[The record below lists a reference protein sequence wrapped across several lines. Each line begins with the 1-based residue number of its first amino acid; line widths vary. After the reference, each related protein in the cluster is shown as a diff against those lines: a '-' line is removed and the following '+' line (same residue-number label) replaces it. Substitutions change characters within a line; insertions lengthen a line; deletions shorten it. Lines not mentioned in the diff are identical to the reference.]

1 MDSGIKKLLAK
12 KKTKKNKHVTPT
24 ILGNIRNYFNSLKK
38 KETNCGVTWGL
49 SSWGHNCFWLHHK
62 WQFFTLLRNIQHWRV
77 LLHFQHIIHQLK
89 RCCLVRTNAQIPDSW
104 PGLRAWGRRGW
115 WVWEQAGCTSL
126 AEEPSLVPHPSDPSE
141 EGPGQREKERRI
153 QKHYKQSKTAK
164 QKREREKTIM
174 QKAAKGMNSQKQTK
188 QINTERKNRGGK
200 RSRKQIK
207 WEEISK

>member
-1 MDSGIKKLLAK
+1 M
-12 KKTKKNKHVTPT
+12 
-24 ILGNIRNYFNSLKK
+24 
-38 KETNCGVTWGL
+38 TWGL

-77 LLHFQHIIHQLK
+77 LLHFQHIIHQLQ

-153 QKHYKQSKTAK
+153 QKHYRVRQQNRKEKERKQSCKKQQKAWTARNK
-164 QKREREKTIM
+164 QNKSTQRERTGVEK
-174 QKAAKGMNSQKQTK
+174 
-188 QINTERKNRGGK
+188 EV
-200 RSRKQIK
+200 
-207 WEEISK
+207 ESK